1 MSRVITVY
9 KHIVTASSS
18 PRTAQESPGSL
29 PVRLT
34 FPPPAAC
41 YHNNGSLAGDFTHS
55 SQPCVSVSQ
64 PPSHAQIEQRLIM
77 PKEIIGTDKM
87 WNIFCECD
95 HLDLTLTRH
104 SSTVPWGFT
113 LSGGK
118 DQGLTVKVFTQ
129 RWRIMI
135 DVMQGRMCPP
145 WICCGQ
151 WRTPDPGLYLEDIGR
166 RGAGSEVSSC
176 RIFDLNLSRCLEKLI
191 KKLWKWWKPVG
202 MLSRNWAFWSK
213 Q

>member
-41 YHNNGSLAGDFTHS
+41 YHNNGSLAGDFTQS

-64 PPSHAQIEQRLIM
+64 PPSHARIEQRLIM

-118 DQGLTVKVFTQ
+118 DQGLTVKVFSLKDDAL
-129 RWRIMI
+129 WLLSCKVGCVLHESVA
-135 DVMQGRMCPP
+135 DNG
-145 WICCGQ
+145 GL
-151 WRTPDPGLYLEDIGR
+151 RTRDFIWKISGDEVRGVKSHHAEYLI
-166 RGAGSEVSSC
+166 
-176 RIFDLNLSRCLEKLI
+176 
-191 KKLWKWWKPVG
+191 
-202 MLSRNWAFWSK
+202 
-213 Q
+213 